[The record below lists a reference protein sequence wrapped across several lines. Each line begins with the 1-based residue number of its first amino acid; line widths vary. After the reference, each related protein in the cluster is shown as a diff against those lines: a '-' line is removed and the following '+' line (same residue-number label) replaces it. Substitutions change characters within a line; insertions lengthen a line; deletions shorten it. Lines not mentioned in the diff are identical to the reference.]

1 MSKPIKNLIIDEYK
15 KRFNELG
22 GAVLID
28 IRGMESGINNSL
40 RTQLA
45 EKGMKI
51 TVVKNT
57 LLKAA
62 VADTA
67 LENVKDVVD
76 GSCAMVYGVDEDVS
90 VVNVAREL
98 VDAAKTANFDFCGA
112 VLDGTVFGAK
122 EVDALSKY
130 PTREEAQ
137 AKVVQVF
144 LSPGANLA
152 GAAKG
157 PASAI
162 ASILKTVQEKLEDGV
177 AITKIS

>member
-1 MSKPIKNLIIDEYK
+1 MSKPIKNLIIEEYK
-15 KRFNELG
+15 RRFNELG

-28 IRGMESGINNSL
+28 IRGMESGTNNDL

-45 EKGMKI
+45 AKGMKI

-62 VADTA
+62 VTDTA
-67 LENVKDVVD
+67 IENVKDVVD
-76 GSCAMVYGVDEDVS
+76 GSCAMVYGVAEDVS

-98 VDAAKTANFDFCGA
+98 IDVAKTAKFDFCGA
-112 VLDGTVFGAK
+112 VLDGTVFTGT

-130 PTREEAQ
+130 PTREEAH
-137 AKVVQVF
+137 AKIVQVF

-162 ASILKTVQEKLEDGV
+162 ASILKTVQEKLEDGIE
-177 AITKIS
+177 ITKVS